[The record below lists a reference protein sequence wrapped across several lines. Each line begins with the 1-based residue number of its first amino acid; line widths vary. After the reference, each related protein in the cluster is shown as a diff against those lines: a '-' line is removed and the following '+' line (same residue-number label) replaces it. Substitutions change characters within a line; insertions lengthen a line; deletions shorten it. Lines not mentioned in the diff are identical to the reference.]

1 MRIPT
6 HIYAN
11 IGLSW
16 EDSEFDQEEAPLSPE
31 QIKVHA
37 QCCKFFR
44 DLKEEL
50 ADAMATAGSGG
61 SGSEEGGDK
70 RSKTHPMKLF
80 WSLLVSQLCQGD
92 SAHLMRFL

>member
-1 MRIPT
+1 MSCQTQKRALPT
-6 HIYAN
+6 HTFTHT
-11 IGLSW
+11 GLSW
-16 EDSEFDQEEAPLSPE
+16 EGSEFDQEEAPLSPE

-61 SGSEEGGDK
+61 GGSEEGGDK

-80 WSLLVSQLCQGD
+80 WSLQVSSQC
-92 SAHLMRFL
+92 

>member
-1 MRIPT
+1 MSCKLTTRTVP

-11 IGLSW
+11 TGLSW
-16 EDSEFDQEEAPLSPE
+16 EGSEFDQEEAPLSPE

-61 SGSEEGGDK
+61 GAGEEGSDK

-80 WSLLVSQLCQGD
+80 WSLQASPTE
-92 SAHLMRFL
+92 